1 MFSLKEF
8 GTITID
14 VLKDEANQYLFA
26 FNQSNDKLSCIVD
39 VLENTLKKY

>member
-14 VLKDEANQYLFA
+14 VLKDEANQYLFDIPKD
-26 FNQSNDKLSCIVD
+26 NKDLSCIVD
-39 VLENTLKKY
+39 VLEDSLKEY